1 MNSYK
6 QLYFYLFNTMTD
18 ALEDLT
24 HDRIVT
30 AIYRL
35 QQAQQTAGEAH
46 MELDIVPE
54 SGEC

>member
-1 MNSYK
+1 MNFYK

-35 QQAQQTAGEAH
+35 QQAQQTAEEAH